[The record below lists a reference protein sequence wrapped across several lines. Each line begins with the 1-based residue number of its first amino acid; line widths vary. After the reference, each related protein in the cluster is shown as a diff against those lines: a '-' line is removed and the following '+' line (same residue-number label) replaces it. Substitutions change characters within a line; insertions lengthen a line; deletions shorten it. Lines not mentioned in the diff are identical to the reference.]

1 MATQPTAPQKAA
13 TAQQSQM
20 EQNRK
25 QAPQQMDQQLQV
37 SFSKHSLDIITQFIS
52 WLLLFLVYKILAA
65 CTKIFLKLQSKPP
78 S

>member
-37 SFSKHSLDIITQFIS
+37 SF
-52 WLLLFLVYKILAA
+52 
-65 CTKIFLKLQSKPP
+65 
-78 S
+78 